1 MTESDSVLHA
11 VTERFPEWEASIRR
25 RYENDSEF
33 QEVCR
38 DYAEAC
44 RALDYWR
51 AISEES
57 VERIAEQ
64 YRDLLR
70 ELGAE
75 ILEIL
80 QEVGDRSEKGP

>member
-1 MTESDSVLHA
+1 MTESDTVLHA

-25 RYENDSEF
+25 RFEKDAEF
-33 QEVCR
+33 QEVCL

-44 RALDYWR
+44 RALDYWG

-57 VERIAEQ
+57 VEQVGEQ

-70 ELGAE
+70 ELEAE
-75 ILEIL
+75 ILEVL
-80 QEVGDRSEKGP
+80 QEGGDRSEKGL